1 MASSQCIFFVMTV
14 YICVYVWKFG
24 QIATFWCKHFLMSGI
39 VFSRGSAPSHQQLFA
54 GKLLVFFWMMED
66 SYSSLKHLMEL
77 LVFISQKLVIIC
89 LSGGDD
95 RDPAKTAVKASSA
108 AILARILVMNTTYLA
123 QLTSEPSLSL
133 LLQQAGVTIEDNV
146 LICLTDIWL
155 DKVSGAL
162 ILNDNWLFNQLSGT
176 LTGFTM
182 GLREPFV
189 KWSSFFNPKQ

>member
-1 MASSQCIFFVMTV
+1 M
-14 YICVYVWKFG
+14 
-24 QIATFWCKHFLMSGI
+24 
-39 VFSRGSAPSHQQLFA
+39 FSCGSAPSHQQLFT
-54 GKLLVFFWMMED
+54 GKFRVLFLIDERFIFFLETLVD
-66 SYSSLKHLMEL
+66 
-77 LVFISQKLVIIC
+77 ISQKLVIIC

-95 RDPAKTAVKASSA
+95 RDPSKTAVKTFSA
-108 AILARILVMNTTYLA
+108 AILARILVVNTTYLA
-123 QLTSEPSLSL
+123 QLTSDSSLSV

-162 ILNDNWLFNQLSGT
+162 ILNDNWLFNQLSVT

-189 KWSSFFNPKQ
+189 KWSSFSNPKQ